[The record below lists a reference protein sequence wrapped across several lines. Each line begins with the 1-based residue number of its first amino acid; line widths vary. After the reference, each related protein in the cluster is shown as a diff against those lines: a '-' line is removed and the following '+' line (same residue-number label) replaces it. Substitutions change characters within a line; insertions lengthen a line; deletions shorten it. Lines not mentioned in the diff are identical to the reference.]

1 MSEIL
6 MFLHGRELVIFKKIS
21 LSKKTITIMEIF
33 GAKLCVHDHAE
44 EQ

>member
-1 MSEIL
+1 
-6 MFLHGRELVIFKKIS
+6 

-44 EQ
+44 EQWMKTPQLN